1 MFIKK
6 IFRREMFDELKTPYR
21 QDQEPRRVKTLRLT
35 LMALVLI
42 GIICVSIPV
51 GIAIKQYFFTI
62 PASGETN
69 LGEMTAYFLPGDV
82 DPIETINYGIIDT
95 GDSASILIYCRNEM
109 SKAATVTGVQ
119 MIDQSDGAEQLLLT
133 ATYTPVLIQ
142 PMDYMQMALK
152 VTIPAN
158 FTYAYWSFNI
168 KILYEA

>member
-6 IFRREMFDELKTPYR
+6 IFGREMFDELKTPYK
-21 QDQEPRRVKTLRLT
+21 QDQEPKRVKTLRLT
-35 LMALVLI
+35 LIALFLI
-42 GIICVSIPV
+42 GIICVSVPV

-82 DPIETINYGIIDT
+82 DPIETINYGIVDV
-95 GDSASILIYCRNEM
+95 GGNAEILIYCRNEM

-119 MIDQSDGAEQLLLT
+119 MIDQSEGASQIALT
-133 ATYTPVLIQ
+133 ATYTKVLIQ
-142 PMDYMQMALK
+142 SMDYMPMTLK
-152 VTIPAN
+152 VTLPAN

-168 KILYEA
+168 KVLYEG